1 MKNTLKRIASMMMA
15 LCLMTGSAM
24 AASVE
29 DDDEDWDMSAITTE
43 APAEEAEAEEETADV
58 DEETEE
64 EDDGEFII
72 DDETQAAI
80 DALQQDMEVDTTTDA
95 DALDLNTNLPDNVI
109 NILLIGIDTRDTS
122 LTSGLQQGDV
132 QIILSI
138 NKDTGAIKLTSLLR
152 DMYVTIP
159 GYKNKNRI
167 NVSYARGGGQ
177 LAMRTV
183 NKNFEMNIQSYVTI
197 NFYGLASIIDAIGG
211 IDIDLT
217 KKEAS
222 AINTYLKKHPPK
234 YDNTDGSS
242 RVALEK
248 VDGVQH
254 LDGVQA
260 VMYARL
266 RKIDNDFGR
275 TARQRH
281 LLELLLEKVMQ
292 DMTLDKMMT
301 LIETCVPYVSTNMNP
316 STMVE
321 LGMTVL
327 NSGIISRAQAGE
339 TLLEQHRVPM
349 DGCYSYK
356 DINGASVIYLSTNN
370 LKKNVQSIHE
380 FIYGQYYAAD
390 AE

>member
-1 MKNTLKRIASMMMA
+1 MKSVLKRATSLLAA
-15 LCLMTGSAM
+15 LCLLGTTSAY
-24 AASVE
+24 AVE
-29 DDDEDWDMSAITTE
+29 DDDTDWDMSQVITTTE
-43 APAEEAEAEEETADV
+43 APAE
-58 DEETEE
+58 DEILEE
-64 EDDGEFII
+64 EDDMGEFII
-72 DDETQAAI
+72 DDSTQAAI
-80 DALQQDMEVDTTTDA
+80 DALQQDMEVDNSIDP
-95 DALDLNTNLPDNVI
+95 DALDMNTNLPDNVI
-109 NILLIGIDTRDTS
+109 NILLVGIDTRDTS

-138 NKDTGAIKLTSLLR
+138 NKDTGSIKLTSLLR

-159 GYKNKNRI
+159 GYVNKNRI

-183 NKNFEMNIQSYVTI
+183 NKNFEMNIQNYVTI

-211 IDIDLT
+211 VDIDLT
-217 KKEAS
+217 KTEAG
-222 AINTYLKKHPPK
+222 AINTYLRKHPPK
-234 YDNTDGSS
+234 YDNTDGSQ

-248 VDGVQH
+248 KDGVQH

-292 DMTLDKMMT
+292 DMSLDKMMT

-327 NSGIISRAQAGE
+327 SSDIISRAKSGE
-339 TLLEQHRVPM
+339 ELLEQHRVPM

-380 FIYGQYYAAD
+380 FIYGQYYP

>member
-1 MKNTLKRIASMMMA
+1 MKSVLKRATSLLAA
-15 LCLMTGSAM
+15 LCLLGTTSAY
-24 AASVE
+24 AVE
-29 DDDEDWDMSAITTE
+29 DDDTDWDMSQVITTTE
-43 APAEEAEAEEETADV
+43 APAEDETL
-58 DEETEE
+58 EE
-64 EDDGEFII
+64 EDDMGEFII
-72 DDETQAAI
+72 DDSTQAAI
-80 DALQQDMEVDTTTDA
+80 DALQQDMEVDTSIDPDT
-95 DALDLNTNLPDNVI
+95 LDMNTNLPDNVI
-109 NILLIGIDTRDTS
+109 NILLVGIDTRDTS

-138 NKDTGAIKLTSLLR
+138 NKDTGSIKLTSLLR

-159 GYKNKNRI
+159 GYVNKNRI

-183 NKNFEMNIQSYVTI
+183 NKNFEMNIQNYVTI

-211 IDIDLT
+211 VDIDLT
-217 KKEAS
+217 KTEAG
-222 AINTYLKKHPPK
+222 AINTYLRKHPPK
-234 YDNTDGSS
+234 YDNTDGSQ

-248 VDGVQH
+248 KDGVQH

-292 DMTLDKMMT
+292 DMSLDKMMT

-327 NSGIISRAQAGE
+327 SSDIISRAKSGE
-339 TLLEQHRVPM
+339 ELLEQHRVPM

-380 FIYGQYYAAD
+380 FIYGQYYP

>member
-1 MKNTLKRIASMMMA
+1 MKNVLKRATSLLAA
-15 LCLMTGSAM
+15 LCLLGTTSAY
-24 AASVE
+24 AVE
-29 DDDEDWDMSAITTE
+29 DDDTDWDMSQVVTTTE
-43 APAEEAEAEEETADV
+43 APAEDETL
-58 DEETEE
+58 EE
-64 EDDGEFII
+64 EDDMGEFII
-72 DDETQAAI
+72 DDSTQAAI
-80 DALQQDMEVDTTTDA
+80 DALQQDMEVDTSIDPDT
-95 DALDLNTNLPDNVI
+95 LDMNTNLPNNVI
-109 NILLIGIDTRDTS
+109 NILLVGIDTRDTS

-138 NKDTGAIKLTSLLR
+138 NKDTGSIKLTSLLR

-159 GYKNKNRI
+159 GYVNKNRI

-183 NKNFEMNIQSYVTI
+183 NKNFEMNIQNYVTI

-211 IDIDLT
+211 VDIDLT
-217 KKEAS
+217 KTEAG
-222 AINTYLKKHPPK
+222 AINTYLRKHPPK
-234 YDNTDGSS
+234 YDNTDGSQ

-248 VDGVQH
+248 KDGVQH

-292 DMTLDKMMT
+292 DMSLDKMMT

-327 NSGIISRAQAGE
+327 SSDIISRAKSGE
-339 TLLEQHRVPM
+339 ELLEQHRVPM

-380 FIYGQYYAAD
+380 FIYGQYYP

>member
-1 MKNTLKRIASMMMA
+1 MKSVLKRATSLLAA
-15 LCLMTGSAM
+15 LCLLGTTSAY
-24 AASVE
+24 AVE
-29 DDDEDWDMSAITTE
+29 DDDTDWDMSQVITTTE
-43 APAEEAEAEEETADV
+43 APAEDETL
-58 DEETEE
+58 EE
-64 EDDGEFII
+64 EDDMGEFII
-72 DDETQAAI
+72 DDSTQAAI
-80 DALQQDMEVDTTTDA
+80 DALQQDMEVDTSIDP
-95 DALDLNTNLPDNVI
+95 DALDMNTNLPDNVI
-109 NILLIGIDTRDTS
+109 NILLVGIDTRDTS

-138 NKDTGAIKLTSLLR
+138 NKDTGSIKLTSLLR

-159 GYKNKNRI
+159 GYVNKNRI

-183 NKNFEMNIQSYVTI
+183 NKNFEMNIQNYVTI

-211 IDIDLT
+211 VDIDLT
-217 KKEAS
+217 KTEAG
-222 AINTYLKKHPPK
+222 AINTYLRKHPPK
-234 YDNTDGSS
+234 YDNTDGSQ

-248 VDGVQH
+248 KDGVQH

-292 DMTLDKMMT
+292 DMSLDKMMT

-327 NSGIISRAQAGE
+327 SSDIISRAKSGE
-339 TLLEQHRVPM
+339 ELLEQHRVPM

-380 FIYGQYYAAD
+380 FIYGQYYP

>member
-1 MKNTLKRIASMMMA
+1 MKSVLKRATSLLAA
-15 LCLMTGSAM
+15 LCLLGTTSAY
-24 AASVE
+24 AVE
-29 DDDEDWDMSAITTE
+29 DDDTDWDMSQVVTTTE
-43 APAEEAEAEEETADV
+43 APAEDETL
-58 DEETEE
+58 EE
-64 EDDGEFII
+64 EDDMGEFII
-72 DDETQAAI
+72 DDSTQAAI
-80 DALQQDMEVDTTTDA
+80 DALQQDMEVDTSIDPDT
-95 DALDLNTNLPDNVI
+95 LDMNTNLPDNVI
-109 NILLIGIDTRDTS
+109 NILLVGIDTRDTS

-138 NKDTGAIKLTSLLR
+138 NKDTGSIKLTSLLR

-159 GYKNKNRI
+159 GYVNKNRI

-183 NKNFEMNIQSYVTI
+183 NKNFEMNIQNYVTI

-211 IDIDLT
+211 VDIDLT
-217 KKEAS
+217 KTEAG
-222 AINTYLKKHPPK
+222 AINTYLRKHPPK
-234 YDNTDGSS
+234 YDNTDGSQ

-248 VDGVQH
+248 KDGVQH

-292 DMTLDKMMT
+292 DMSLDKMMT

-327 NSGIISRAQAGE
+327 SSDIISRAKSGE
-339 TLLEQHRVPM
+339 ELLEQHRVPM

-370 LKKNVQSIHE
+370 MKKNVQSIHE
-380 FIYGQYYAAD
+380 FIYGQYYP

>member
-1 MKNTLKRIASMMMA
+1 MKSVLKRATSLLAA
-15 LCLMTGSAM
+15 LCLLGTTSAY
-24 AASVE
+24 AVE
-29 DDDEDWDMSAITTE
+29 DDDTDWDMSQVITTTE
-43 APAEEAEAEEETADV
+43 APAEDETL
-58 DEETEE
+58 EE
-64 EDDGEFII
+64 EDDMGEFII
-72 DDETQAAI
+72 DDSTQAAI
-80 DALQQDMEVDTTTDA
+80 DALQQDMEVDTSIDPDT
-95 DALDLNTNLPDNVI
+95 LDMNTNLPDNVI
-109 NILLIGIDTRDTS
+109 NILLVGIDTRDTS

-138 NKDTGAIKLTSLLR
+138 NKDTGSIKLTSLLR

-159 GYKNKNRI
+159 GYKNMNRI
-167 NVSYARGGGQ
+167 NVAYARGGGQ

-183 NKNFEMNIQSYVTI
+183 NKNFEMNIQNYVTI

-217 KKEAS
+217 KTEAG
-222 AINTYLKKHPPK
+222 AINTYLRKHPPK
-234 YDNTDGSS
+234 YDNTDGSQ
-242 RVALEK
+242 RVTLEK
-248 VDGVQH
+248 KDGVQH

-292 DMTLDKMMT
+292 DMSLDKMMT
-301 LIETCVPYVSTNMNP
+301 LIETCIPYVTTNMNP

-327 NSGIISRAQAGE
+327 SSDIISRAKAGE
-339 TLLEQHRVPM
+339 ELLEQHRVPM

-370 LKKNVQSIHE
+370 LKKNIQSIHE
-380 FIYGQYYAAD
+380 FIYGQYYP

>member
-1 MKNTLKRIASMMMA
+1 MKSVLKRATSLLAA
-15 LCLMTGSAM
+15 LCLLGTTSAY
-24 AASVE
+24 AVE
-29 DDDEDWDMSAITTE
+29 DDDADWDMSQVITTTE
-43 APAEEAEAEEETADV
+43 APAEDETL
-58 DEETEE
+58 EE
-64 EDDGEFII
+64 EDDMGEFII
-72 DDETQAAI
+72 DDSTQAAI
-80 DALQQDMEVDTTTDA
+80 DALQQDMEVDTSIDPDT
-95 DALDLNTNLPDNVI
+95 LDMNTNLPDNVI
-109 NILLIGIDTRDTS
+109 NILLVGIDTRDTS

-138 NKDTGAIKLTSLLR
+138 NKDTGSIKLTSLLR

-159 GYKNKNRI
+159 GYVNKNRI

-183 NKNFEMNIQSYVTI
+183 NKNFEMNIQNYVTI

-211 IDIDLT
+211 VDIDLT
-217 KKEAS
+217 KTEAG
-222 AINTYLKKHPPK
+222 AINTYLRKHPPK
-234 YDNTDGSS
+234 YDNTDGSQ

-248 VDGVQH
+248 KDGVQH

-292 DMTLDKMMT
+292 DMSLDKMMT

-327 NSGIISRAQAGE
+327 SSDIISRAKSGE
-339 TLLEQHRVPM
+339 ELLEQHRVPM

-370 LKKNVQSIHE
+370 MKKNVQSIHE
-380 FIYGQYYAAD
+380 FIYGQYYP

>member
-1 MKNTLKRIASMMMA
+1 MKSVLKRATSLLAA
-15 LCLMTGSAM
+15 LCLLGTTSAY
-24 AASVE
+24 AVE
-29 DDDEDWDMSAITTE
+29 DDDTDWDMSQVVTTTE
-43 APAEEAEAEEETADV
+43 APAEDETL
-58 DEETEE
+58 EE
-64 EDDGEFII
+64 EDDMGEFII
-72 DDETQAAI
+72 DDSTQAAI
-80 DALQQDMEVDTTTDA
+80 DALQQDMEVDTSIDP
-95 DALDLNTNLPDNVI
+95 DALDMNTNLPDNVI
-109 NILLIGIDTRDTS
+109 NILLVGIDTRDTS

-138 NKDTGAIKLTSLLR
+138 NKDTGSIKLTSLLR

-159 GYKNKNRI
+159 GYVNKNRI

-183 NKNFEMNIQSYVTI
+183 NKNFEMNIQNYVTI

-211 IDIDLT
+211 VDIDLT
-217 KKEAS
+217 KTEAG
-222 AINTYLKKHPPK
+222 AINTYLRKHPPK
-234 YDNTDGSS
+234 YDNTDGSQ

-248 VDGVQH
+248 KDGVQH

-292 DMTLDKMMT
+292 DMSLDKMMT

-327 NSGIISRAQAGE
+327 SSDIISRAKSGE
-339 TLLEQHRVPM
+339 ELLEQHRVPM

-370 LKKNVQSIHE
+370 MKKNVQSIHE
-380 FIYGQYYAAD
+380 FIYGQYYP

>member
-1 MKNTLKRIASMMMA
+1 MKSVLKRATSLLAA
-15 LCLMTGSAM
+15 LCLLGTTSAY
-24 AASVE
+24 AVE
-29 DDDEDWDMSAITTE
+29 DDDTDWDMSQVITTTE
-43 APAEEAEAEEETADV
+43 APAEDETL
-58 DEETEE
+58 EE
-64 EDDGEFII
+64 EDDMGEFII
-72 DDETQAAI
+72 DDSTQAAI
-80 DALQQDMEVDTTTDA
+80 DALQQDMEVDTSIDP
-95 DALDLNTNLPDNVI
+95 DALDMNTNLPDNVI
-109 NILLIGIDTRDTS
+109 NILLVGIDTRDTS

-138 NKDTGAIKLTSLLR
+138 NKDTGSIKLTSLLR

-159 GYKNKNRI
+159 GYKNMNRI

-183 NKNFEMNIQSYVTI
+183 NKNFEMNIQNYVTI

-217 KKEAS
+217 KTEAG
-222 AINTYLKKHPPK
+222 AINTYLRKHPPK
-234 YDNTDGSS
+234 YDNTDGSQ

-248 VDGVQH
+248 KDGVQH

-292 DMTLDKMMT
+292 DMSLDKMMT
-301 LIETCVPYVSTNMNP
+301 LIETCVPYVTTNMNP

-327 NSGIISRAQAGE
+327 SSDIISRAKAGE
-339 TLLEQHRVPM
+339 ELLEQHRVPM

-370 LKKNVQSIHE
+370 MKKNVQSIHE
-380 FIYGQYYAAD
+380 FIYGQYYP

>member
-1 MKNTLKRIASMMMA
+1 MKSVLKRATSLLAA
-15 LCLMTGSAM
+15 LCLLGTTSAY
-24 AASVE
+24 AVE
-29 DDDEDWDMSAITTE
+29 DDDTDWDMSQVITATE
-43 APAEEAEAEEETADV
+43 APAEDETL
-58 DEETEE
+58 EE
-64 EDDGEFII
+64 EDDMGEFII
-72 DDETQAAI
+72 DDSTQAAI
-80 DALQQDMEVDTTTDA
+80 DALQQDMEVDTSIDPDT
-95 DALDLNTNLPDNVI
+95 LDMNTKLPDNVI
-109 NILLIGIDTRDTS
+109 NILLVGIDTRDTS

-138 NKDTGAIKLTSLLR
+138 NKDTGSIKLTSLLR

-159 GYKNKNRI
+159 GYKNMNRI
-167 NVSYARGGGQ
+167 NVAYARGGGQ

-183 NKNFEMNIQSYVTI
+183 NKNFEMNIQNYVTI

-217 KKEAS
+217 KTEAG
-222 AINTYLKKHPPK
+222 AINTYLRKHPPK
-234 YDNTDGSS
+234 YDNTDGSQ
-242 RVALEK
+242 RVTLEK
-248 VDGVQH
+248 KDGVQH

-292 DMTLDKMMT
+292 DMSLDKMMT
-301 LIETCVPYVSTNMNP
+301 LIETCIPYVTTNMNP

-327 NSGIISRAQAGE
+327 SSDIISRAKAGE
-339 TLLEQHRVPM
+339 ELLEQHRVPM

-370 LKKNVQSIHE
+370 LKKNIQSIHE
-380 FIYGQYYAAD
+380 FIYGQYYP

>member
-1 MKNTLKRIASMMMA
+1 MKNVLKRATSLLAA
-15 LCLMTGSAM
+15 LCLLGTTSAY
-24 AASVE
+24 AVE
-29 DDDEDWDMSAITTE
+29 DDDTDWDMSQVITTTE
-43 APAEEAEAEEETADV
+43 APAEDETL
-58 DEETEE
+58 EE
-64 EDDGEFII
+64 EDDMGEFII
-72 DDETQAAI
+72 DDSTQAAI
-80 DALQQDMEVDTTTDA
+80 DALQQDMEVDTSIDP
-95 DALDLNTNLPDNVI
+95 DALDMNTNLPDNVI
-109 NILLIGIDTRDTS
+109 NILLVGIDTRDTS

-138 NKDTGAIKLTSLLR
+138 NKDTGSIKLTSLLR

-159 GYKNKNRI
+159 GYVNKNRI

-183 NKNFEMNIQSYVTI
+183 NKNFEMNIQNYVTI

-211 IDIDLT
+211 VDIDLT
-217 KKEAS
+217 KTEAG
-222 AINTYLKKHPPK
+222 AINTYLRKHPPK
-234 YDNTDGSS
+234 YDNTDGSQ

-248 VDGVQH
+248 KDGVQH

-292 DMTLDKMMT
+292 DMSLDKMMT

-327 NSGIISRAQAGE
+327 SSDIISRAKSGE
-339 TLLEQHRVPM
+339 ELLEQHRVPM

-370 LKKNVQSIHE
+370 MKKNVQSIHE
-380 FIYGQYYAAD
+380 FIYGQYYP

>member
-1 MKNTLKRIASMMMA
+1 MKNVLKRATSLLAA
-15 LCLMTGSAM
+15 LCLLGTTSAY
-24 AASVE
+24 AVE
-29 DDDEDWDMSAITTE
+29 DDDTDWDMSQVITTTE
-43 APAEEAEAEEETADV
+43 APAEDETL
-58 DEETEE
+58 EEE
-64 EDDGEFII
+64 EDMGEFII
-72 DDETQAAI
+72 DDSTQAAI
-80 DALQQDMEVDTTTDA
+80 DALQQDMEVDTSIDPDT
-95 DALDLNTNLPDNVI
+95 LDMNTNLPDNVI
-109 NILLIGIDTRDTS
+109 NILLVGIDTRDTS

-138 NKDTGAIKLTSLLR
+138 NKDTGSIKLTSLLR

-159 GYKNKNRI
+159 GYKNMNRI
-167 NVSYARGGGQ
+167 NVAYARGGGQ

-183 NKNFEMNIQSYVTI
+183 NKNFEMNIQNYVTI

-217 KKEAS
+217 KTEAG
-222 AINTYLKKHPPK
+222 AINTYLRKHPPK
-234 YDNTDGSS
+234 YDNTDGSQ
-242 RVALEK
+242 RVTLEK
-248 VDGVQH
+248 KDGVQH

-292 DMTLDKMMT
+292 DMSLDKMMT
-301 LIETCVPYVSTNMNP
+301 LIETCIPYVTTNMNP

-327 NSGIISRAQAGE
+327 SSDIISRAKAGE
-339 TLLEQHRVPM
+339 ELLEQHRVPM

-370 LKKNVQSIHE
+370 LKKNIQSIHE
-380 FIYGQYYAAD
+380 FIYGQYYP

>member
-1 MKNTLKRIASMMMA
+1 MKSVLKRAASLLAA
-15 LCLMTGSAM
+15 LCLLGTTSAY
-24 AASVE
+24 AAVE
-29 DDDEDWDMSAITTE
+29 DDDTDWDMSQVVTATE
-43 APAEEAEAEEETADV
+43 APAEDETLA
-58 DEETEE
+58 E
-64 EDDGEFII
+64 EDDMGEFII
-72 DDETQAAI
+72 DDSTQAAI
-80 DALQQDMEVDTTTDA
+80 DALQQDMEVDTSIDP
-95 DALDLNTNLPDNVI
+95 DALDMNANLPDNVI
-109 NILLIGIDTRDTS
+109 NILLVGIDTRDTS

-138 NKDTGAIKLTSLLR
+138 NKDTGSIKLTSLLR
-152 DMYVTIP
+152 DMYVAIP
-159 GYKNKNRI
+159 GYVNKNRI

-183 NKNFEMNIQSYVTI
+183 NKNFEMNIQNYVTI

-211 IDIDLT
+211 VDIDLT
-217 KKEAS
+217 KTEAG
-222 AINTYLKKHPPK
+222 AINTYLRKHPPK
-234 YDNTDGSS
+234 YDNTDGSQ

-248 VDGVQH
+248 KDGVQH

-292 DMTLDKMMT
+292 DMSLDKMMT

-327 NSGIISRAQAGE
+327 SSDIISRAKSGE
-339 TLLEQHRVPM
+339 ELLEQHRVPM

-370 LKKNVQSIHE
+370 MKKNIQSIHE
-380 FIYGQYYAAD
+380 FIYGQYYP

>member
-1 MKNTLKRIASMMMA
+1 MKSVLKRATSLLAA
-15 LCLMTGSAM
+15 LCLLGTTSAY
-24 AASVE
+24 AVE
-29 DDDEDWDMSAITTE
+29 DDDTDWDMSQVITATE
-43 APAEEAEAEEETADV
+43 APAEDETL
-58 DEETEE
+58 EE
-64 EDDGEFII
+64 EDDMGEFII
-72 DDETQAAI
+72 DDSTQAAI
-80 DALQQDMEVDTTTDA
+80 DALQQDMEVDTSIDPDT
-95 DALDLNTNLPDNVI
+95 LDMNTNLPDNVI
-109 NILLIGIDTRDTS
+109 NILLVGIDTRDTS

-138 NKDTGAIKLTSLLR
+138 NKDTGSIKLTSLLR

-159 GYKNKNRI
+159 GYKNMNRI
-167 NVSYARGGGQ
+167 NVAYARGGGQ

-183 NKNFEMNIQSYVTI
+183 NKNFEMNIQNYVTI

-217 KKEAS
+217 KTEAG
-222 AINTYLKKHPPK
+222 AINTYLRKHPPK
-234 YDNTDGSS
+234 YDNTDGSQ
-242 RVALEK
+242 RVTLEK
-248 VDGVQH
+248 KDGVQH

-292 DMTLDKMMT
+292 DMSLDKMMT
-301 LIETCVPYVSTNMNP
+301 LIETCIPYVTTNMNP

-327 NSGIISRAQAGE
+327 SSDIISRAKAGE
-339 TLLEQHRVPM
+339 ELLEQHRVPM

-370 LKKNVQSIHE
+370 LKKNIQSIHE
-380 FIYGQYYAAD
+380 FIYGQYYP

>member
-1 MKNTLKRIASMMMA
+1 MKNVLKRATSLLAA
-15 LCLMTGSAM
+15 LCLLGTTSAY
-24 AASVE
+24 AVE
-29 DDDEDWDMSAITTE
+29 DDDTDWDMSQVITTTE
-43 APAEEAEAEEETADV
+43 APAEDETL
-58 DEETEE
+58 EE
-64 EDDGEFII
+64 EDDMGEFII
-72 DDETQAAI
+72 DDSTQAAI
-80 DALQQDMEVDTTTDA
+80 DALQQDMEVDTSIDPDT
-95 DALDLNTNLPDNVI
+95 LDMNTNLPDNVI
-109 NILLIGIDTRDTS
+109 NILLVGIDTRDTS

-138 NKDTGAIKLTSLLR
+138 NKDTGSIKLTSLLR

-159 GYKNKNRI
+159 GYVNKNRI

-183 NKNFEMNIQSYVTI
+183 NKNFEMNIQNYVTI

-211 IDIDLT
+211 VDIDLT
-217 KKEAS
+217 KTEAG
-222 AINTYLKKHPPK
+222 AINTYLRKHPPK
-234 YDNTDGSS
+234 YDNTDGSQ

-248 VDGVQH
+248 KDGVQH

-292 DMTLDKMMT
+292 DMSLDKMMT

-327 NSGIISRAQAGE
+327 SSDIISRAKSDE
-339 TLLEQHRVPM
+339 ELLEQHRVPM

-380 FIYGQYYAAD
+380 FIYGQYYP

>member
-1 MKNTLKRIASMMMA
+1 MKSVLKRATSLLAA
-15 LCLMTGSAM
+15 LCLLGTTSAY
-24 AASVE
+24 AVE
-29 DDDEDWDMSAITTE
+29 DDDTDWDMSQVITTTE
-43 APAEEAEAEEETADV
+43 APAEDETL
-58 DEETEE
+58 EE
-64 EDDGEFII
+64 EDDMGEFII
-72 DDETQAAI
+72 DDSTQAAI
-80 DALQQDMEVDTTTDA
+80 DALQQDMEVDTSIDP
-95 DALDLNTNLPDNVI
+95 DALDMNTNLPDNVI
-109 NILLIGIDTRDTS
+109 NILLVGIDTRDTS

-138 NKDTGAIKLTSLLR
+138 NKDTGSIKLTSLLR

-159 GYKNKNRI
+159 GYKNMNRI

-183 NKNFEMNIQSYVTI
+183 NKNFEMNIQNYVTI

-217 KKEAS
+217 KTEAG
-222 AINTYLKKHPPK
+222 AINTYLRKHPPK
-234 YDNTDGSS
+234 YDNTDGSQ

-248 VDGVQH
+248 KDGVQH

-292 DMTLDKMMT
+292 DMSLDKMMT
-301 LIETCVPYVSTNMNP
+301 LIETCVPYVTTNMNP

-327 NSGIISRAQAGE
+327 SSDIISRAKSGE
-339 TLLEQHRVPM
+339 ELLEQHRVPM

-370 LKKNVQSIHE
+370 MKKNVQSIHE
-380 FIYGQYYAAD
+380 FIYGQYYP

>member
-1 MKNTLKRIASMMMA
+1 MKSVLKRATSLLAA
-15 LCLMTGSAM
+15 LCLLGTTSAY
-24 AASVE
+24 AVE
-29 DDDEDWDMSAITTE
+29 DDDTDWDMSQVVTTTE
-43 APAEEAEAEEETADV
+43 APAEDETL
-58 DEETEE
+58 EE
-64 EDDGEFII
+64 EDDMGEFII
-72 DDETQAAI
+72 DDSTQAAI
-80 DALQQDMEVDTTTDA
+80 DALQQDMEVDTSIDP
-95 DALDLNTNLPDNVI
+95 DALDMNTNLPDNVI
-109 NILLIGIDTRDTS
+109 NILLVGIDTRDTS

-138 NKDTGAIKLTSLLR
+138 NKDTGSIKLTSLLR

-159 GYKNKNRI
+159 GYVNKNRI

-183 NKNFEMNIQSYVTI
+183 NKNFEMNIQNYVTI

-211 IDIDLT
+211 VDIDLT
-217 KKEAS
+217 KTEAG
-222 AINTYLKKHPPK
+222 AINTYLRKHPPK
-234 YDNTDGSS
+234 YDNTDGSQ

-248 VDGVQH
+248 KDGVQH

-292 DMTLDKMMT
+292 DMSLDKMMT

-327 NSGIISRAQAGE
+327 SSDIISRAKSGE
-339 TLLEQHRVPM
+339 ELLEQHRVPM

-380 FIYGQYYAAD
+380 FIYGQYYP

>member
-1 MKNTLKRIASMMMA
+1 MKNVLKRATSLLAA
-15 LCLMTGSAM
+15 LCLLGTTSAY
-24 AASVE
+24 AVE
-29 DDDEDWDMSAITTE
+29 DDDTDWDMSQVITTTE
-43 APAEEAEAEEETADV
+43 APAENETL
-58 DEETEE
+58 EE
-64 EDDGEFII
+64 EDDMGEFII
-72 DDETQAAI
+72 DDSTQAAI
-80 DALQQDMEVDTTTDA
+80 DALQQDMEVDTSIDPDT
-95 DALDLNTNLPDNVI
+95 LDMNTNLPDNVI
-109 NILLIGIDTRDTS
+109 NILLVGIDTRDTS

-138 NKDTGAIKLTSLLR
+138 NKDTGSIKLTSLLR

-159 GYKNKNRI
+159 GYVNKNRI

-183 NKNFEMNIQSYVTI
+183 NKNFEMNIQNYVTI

-211 IDIDLT
+211 VDIDLT
-217 KKEAS
+217 KTEAG
-222 AINTYLKKHPPK
+222 AINTYLRKHPPK
-234 YDNTDGSS
+234 YDNTDGSQ

-248 VDGVQH
+248 KDGVQH

-292 DMTLDKMMT
+292 DMSLDKMMT

-327 NSGIISRAQAGE
+327 SSDIISRAKSGE
-339 TLLEQHRVPM
+339 ELLEQHRVPM

-370 LKKNVQSIHE
+370 MKKNVQSIHE
-380 FIYGQYYAAD
+380 FIYGQYYP

>member
-1 MKNTLKRIASMMMA
+1 MKNVLKRATSLLAA
-15 LCLMTGSAM
+15 LCLLGTTSAY
-24 AASVE
+24 AVE
-29 DDDEDWDMSAITTE
+29 DDDTDWDMSQVITATE
-43 APAEEAEAEEETADV
+43 APAEDETL
-58 DEETEE
+58 EE
-64 EDDGEFII
+64 EDDMGEFII
-72 DDETQAAI
+72 DDSTQAAI
-80 DALQQDMEVDTTTDA
+80 DALQQDMEVDTSIDPDT
-95 DALDLNTNLPDNVI
+95 LDMNTNLPDNVI
-109 NILLIGIDTRDTS
+109 NILLVGIDTRDTS

-138 NKDTGAIKLTSLLR
+138 NKDTGSIKLTSLLR

-159 GYKNKNRI
+159 GYKNMNRI
-167 NVSYARGGGQ
+167 NVAYARGGGQ

-183 NKNFEMNIQSYVTI
+183 NKNFEMNIQNYVTI

-217 KKEAS
+217 KTEAG
-222 AINTYLKKHPPK
+222 AINTYLRKHPPK
-234 YDNTDGSS
+234 YDNTDGSQ
-242 RVALEK
+242 RVTLEK
-248 VDGVQH
+248 KDGVQH

-292 DMTLDKMMT
+292 DMSLDKMMT
-301 LIETCVPYVSTNMNP
+301 LIETCIPYVTTNMNP

-327 NSGIISRAQAGE
+327 SSDIISRAKAGE
-339 TLLEQHRVPM
+339 ELLEQHRVPM

-370 LKKNVQSIHE
+370 LKKNIQSIHE
-380 FIYGQYYAAD
+380 FIYGQYYP

>member
-1 MKNTLKRIASMMMA
+1 MKNVLKRATSLLAA
-15 LCLMTGSAM
+15 LCLLGTTSAY
-24 AASVE
+24 AVE
-29 DDDEDWDMSAITTE
+29 DDDTDWDMSQVVTTTE
-43 APAEEAEAEEETADV
+43 APAEDETL
-58 DEETEE
+58 EE
-64 EDDGEFII
+64 EDDMGEFII
-72 DDETQAAI
+72 DDSTQAAI
-80 DALQQDMEVDTTTDA
+80 DALQQDMEVDTSIDP
-95 DALDLNTNLPDNVI
+95 DALDMNTNLPDNVI
-109 NILLIGIDTRDTS
+109 NILLVGIDTRDTS

-138 NKDTGAIKLTSLLR
+138 NKDTGSIKLTSLLR

-159 GYKNKNRI
+159 GYVNKNRI

-183 NKNFEMNIQSYVTI
+183 NKNFEMNIQNYVTI

-211 IDIDLT
+211 VDIDLT
-217 KKEAS
+217 KTEAG
-222 AINTYLKKHPPK
+222 AINTYLRKHPPK
-234 YDNTDGSS
+234 YDNTDGSQ

-248 VDGVQH
+248 KDGVQH

-292 DMTLDKMMT
+292 DMSLDKMMT

-327 NSGIISRAQAGE
+327 SSDIISRAKSGE
-339 TLLEQHRVPM
+339 ELLEQHRVPM

-370 LKKNVQSIHE
+370 MKKNVQSIHE
-380 FIYGQYYAAD
+380 FIYGQYYP

>member
-1 MKNTLKRIASMMMA
+1 MKSVLKRATSLLAA
-15 LCLMTGSAM
+15 LCLLGTTSAY
-24 AASVE
+24 AVE
-29 DDDEDWDMSAITTE
+29 DDDTDWDMSQVITTTE
-43 APAEEAEAEEETADV
+43 APAEDETL
-58 DEETEE
+58 EE
-64 EDDGEFII
+64 EDDMGEFII
-72 DDETQAAI
+72 DDSTQAAI
-80 DALQQDMEVDTTTDA
+80 DALQQDMEVDTSIDPDT
-95 DALDLNTNLPDNVI
+95 LDMNTNLPDNVI
-109 NILLIGIDTRDTS
+109 NILLVGIDTRDTS

-138 NKDTGAIKLTSLLR
+138 NKDTGSIKLTSLLR

-159 GYKNKNRI
+159 GYVNKNRI

-183 NKNFEMNIQSYVTI
+183 NKNFEMNIQNYVTI

-211 IDIDLT
+211 VDIDLT
-217 KKEAS
+217 KTEAG
-222 AINTYLKKHPPK
+222 AINTYLRKHPPK
-234 YDNTDGSS
+234 YDNTDGSQ

-248 VDGVQH
+248 KDGVQH

-292 DMTLDKMMT
+292 DMSLDKMMT

-327 NSGIISRAQAGE
+327 SSDIISRAKSGE
-339 TLLEQHRVPM
+339 ELLEQHRVPM

-370 LKKNVQSIHE
+370 MKKNVQSIHE
-380 FIYGQYYAAD
+380 FIYGQYYP

>member
-1 MKNTLKRIASMMMA
+1 MKNVLKRATSLLAA
-15 LCLMTGSAM
+15 LCLLGTTSAY
-24 AASVE
+24 AVE
-29 DDDEDWDMSAITTE
+29 DDDTDWDMSQVITTTE
-43 APAEEAEAEEETADV
+43 APAEDETL
-58 DEETEE
+58 EE
-64 EDDGEFII
+64 EDDMGEFII
-72 DDETQAAI
+72 DDSTQAAI
-80 DALQQDMEVDTTTDA
+80 DALQQDMEVDTSIDPDT
-95 DALDLNTNLPDNVI
+95 LDMNTNLPDNVI
-109 NILLIGIDTRDTS
+109 NILLVGIDTRDTS

-138 NKDTGAIKLTSLLR
+138 NKDTGSIKLTSLLR

-159 GYKNKNRI
+159 GYVNKNRI

-183 NKNFEMNIQSYVTI
+183 NKNFEMNIQNYVTI

-211 IDIDLT
+211 VDIDLT
-217 KKEAS
+217 KTEAG
-222 AINTYLKKHPPK
+222 AINTYLRKHPPK
-234 YDNTDGSS
+234 YDNTDGSQ

-248 VDGVQH
+248 KDGVQH

-292 DMTLDKMMT
+292 DMSLDKMMT

-327 NSGIISRAQAGE
+327 SSDIISRAKSGE
-339 TLLEQHRVPM
+339 ELLEQHRVPM

-380 FIYGQYYAAD
+380 FIYGQYYP

>member
-1 MKNTLKRIASMMMA
+1 MKNVLKRATSLLAA
-15 LCLMTGSAM
+15 LCLLGTTSAY
-24 AASVE
+24 AVE
-29 DDDEDWDMSAITTE
+29 DDDTDWDMSQVITTTE
-43 APAEEAEAEEETADV
+43 APAEDETL
-58 DEETEE
+58 EE
-64 EDDGEFII
+64 EDDMGEFII
-72 DDETQAAI
+72 DDSTQAAI
-80 DALQQDMEVDTTTDA
+80 DALQQDMEVDTSIDP
-95 DALDLNTNLPDNVI
+95 DALDMNTNLPDNVI
-109 NILLIGIDTRDTS
+109 NILLVGIDTRDTS

-138 NKDTGAIKLTSLLR
+138 NKDTGSIKLTSLLR

-159 GYKNKNRI
+159 GYVNKNRI

-183 NKNFEMNIQSYVTI
+183 NKNFEMNIQNYVTI

-211 IDIDLT
+211 VDIDLT
-217 KKEAS
+217 KTEAG
-222 AINTYLKKHPPK
+222 AINTYLRKHPPK
-234 YDNTDGSS
+234 YDNTDGSQ

-248 VDGVQH
+248 KDGVQH

-292 DMTLDKMMT
+292 DMSLDKMMT

-327 NSGIISRAQAGE
+327 SSDIISRAKSGE
-339 TLLEQHRVPM
+339 ELLEQHRVPM

-380 FIYGQYYAAD
+380 FIYGQYYP

>member
-1 MKNTLKRIASMMMA
+1 MKSVLKRATSLLAA
-15 LCLMTGSAM
+15 LCLLGTTSAY
-24 AASVE
+24 AVE
-29 DDDEDWDMSAITTE
+29 DDDTDWDMSQVITTTE
-43 APAEEAEAEEETADV
+43 APAE
-58 DEETEE
+58 DEILEE
-64 EDDGEFII
+64 EDDMGEFII
-72 DDETQAAI
+72 DDSTQAAI
-80 DALQQDMEVDTTTDA
+80 DALQQDMEVDNSIDP
-95 DALDLNTNLPDNVI
+95 DALDMNTNLPDNVI
-109 NILLIGIDTRDTS
+109 NILLVGIDTRDTS

-138 NKDTGAIKLTSLLR
+138 NKDTGSIKLTSLLR

-159 GYKNKNRI
+159 GYVNKNRI

-183 NKNFEMNIQSYVTI
+183 NKNFEMNIQNYVTI

-211 IDIDLT
+211 VDIDLT
-217 KKEAS
+217 KTEAG
-222 AINTYLKKHPPK
+222 AINTYLRKHPPK
-234 YDNTDGSS
+234 YDNTDGSQ

-248 VDGVQH
+248 KDGVQH

-292 DMTLDKMMT
+292 DMSLDKMMT

-327 NSGIISRAQAGE
+327 SSDIISRAKSGE
-339 TLLEQHRVPM
+339 ELLEQHRVPM

-370 LKKNVQSIHE
+370 MKKNVQSIHE
-380 FIYGQYYAAD
+380 FIYGQYYP

>member
-1 MKNTLKRIASMMMA
+1 MKNVLKRATSLLAA
-15 LCLMTGSAM
+15 LCLLGTTSAY
-24 AASVE
+24 AVE
-29 DDDEDWDMSAITTE
+29 DDDTDWDMSQVITTTE
-43 APAEEAEAEEETADV
+43 APAEDETL
-58 DEETEE
+58 EE
-64 EDDGEFII
+64 EDDMGEFII
-72 DDETQAAI
+72 DDSTQAAI
-80 DALQQDMEVDTTTDA
+80 DALQQDMEVDTSIDPDT
-95 DALDLNTNLPDNVI
+95 LDMNTNLPDNVI
-109 NILLIGIDTRDTS
+109 NILLVGIDTRDTS

-138 NKDTGAIKLTSLLR
+138 NKDTGSIKLTSLLR

-159 GYKNKNRI
+159 GYVNKNRI

-183 NKNFEMNIQSYVTI
+183 NKNFEMNIQNYVTI

-211 IDIDLT
+211 VDIDLT
-217 KKEAS
+217 KTEAG
-222 AINTYLKKHPPK
+222 AINTYLRKHPPK
-234 YDNTDGSS
+234 YDNTDGSQ

-248 VDGVQH
+248 KDGVQH

-292 DMTLDKMMT
+292 DMSLDKMMT

-327 NSGIISRAQAGE
+327 SSDIISRAKSGE
-339 TLLEQHRVPM
+339 ELLEQHRVPM

-370 LKKNVQSIHE
+370 MKKNVQSIHE
-380 FIYGQYYAAD
+380 FIYGQYYP